1 MDLNNIRQISKRL
14 ILSFKIK
21 TSSQLFRLAKR
32 IYHRLPIP
40 SSWKRKLRG
49 PVRNFLSTSA
59 TKTTG
64 ASHSFNENIHRL
76 NTTKHLSLAASF
88 IRMRSE
94 VSLKNFRILI
104 ILFCDSGSIK
114 SLSQT
119 LDDLSR
125 QYFREKDLIIIGE
138 KNLIPLLENL
148 RHPFELREEIQVDTF
163 EKYSND
169 YSHFI
174 VLDSGNRTVEN
185 TLLSLLFHLSHNEEC
200 LGTYSDY
207 RTEEIP
213 HYLPD
218 WDPVLIQYEN
228 YIEAPILFKYSAAIS
243 GIKDIVPSTQ
253 KPLLTFEDWERL
265 VHQFLKTL
273 PPHSL
278 HHLPEE
284 LFTLKTTMNAHEA
297 FRAPHE
303 KKFSVSV
310 IIPTNGKKLSILKN
324 CLDSITMKT
333 TYHSPLEIILLDNSR
348 GQSHTSYYTYLKE
361 LDNKNIKVITYDHP
375 FNWSAINNFGSSLAS
390 GEILLFL
397 NDDTEVISS
406 EWLST
411 FLEPFI
417 FPWVGVVAPRLI
429 YPDGTIQHEGATL
442 LPYGGGAANIGIGAK
457 MLPDSLWNRNPRSV
471 TTVMGACLAT
481 RSDLFRQFGSFDE
494 RYRIVLSETA
504 YCLTVGKSGFQVV
517 YNPHTTL
524 IHHERMS
531 RKGMDPPEDELLFWS
546 DWRDKILAPDPYYP
560 GIYEKTLESVKFEIS
575 PRKQSL
581 TTLESPFLY
590 PNEIQNILVLQS
602 DSLNSGIVLGNIT
615 NALRKKIPSSN
626 IFVACDPWAKN
637 LLEKQGIAEET
648 FGINHF
654 IETES
659 YNLNWPVFDIAID
672 LGVSTKNRSAIEK
685 SGAIL
690 TMGLTYQKS
699 GNELLDSGMTQGLT
713 LPISRFGRSHYMEQY
728 ICLLE
733 SIPLITPCTQKT
745 HRRTNTSLTI
755 GINTGS
761 CPDEQKWPITHF
773 EELTTILLKLG
784 IGVILLGDE
793 RDCSS
798 NSNILKKLE
807 DKFKGNIHDF
817 TGKYGLTDYQRVV
830 EEKCDVYIGNNADLT
845 RLVASDGIPTIAI
858 FGGIVDPFEY
868 FPVGRNVSVIFCDVP
883 CAPCYSKTCSFGR
896 ECFNEVFPEDILKLI
911 RKYIQ

>member
-1 MDLNNIRQISKRL
+1 MDLNNIRQINKRL
-14 ILSFKIK
+14 ILSFKIN
-21 TSSQLFRLAKR
+21 TSSQLFQLAKR

-49 PVRNFLSTSA
+49 PVRNLLSTSPK
-59 TKTTG
+59 KTTG
-64 ASHSFNENIHRL
+64 VSRSFDENIHRL
-76 NTTKHLSLAASF
+76 NTTKHLSLSTSF

-104 ILFCDSGSIK
+104 ILFCDSVSIQC
-114 SLSQT
+114 LSQT
-119 LDDLSR
+119 LDDLSG
-125 QYFREKDLIIIGE
+125 QHFREKDLIVIGE

-148 RHPFELREEIQVDTF
+148 HHPFELLEELQVDTF
-163 EKYSND
+163 EKYSTD

-174 VLDSGNRTVEN
+174 VLESGNRAVEN

-200 LGTYSDY
+200 LGAYSDY
-207 RTEEIP
+207 RTKELS

-228 YIEAPILFKYSAAIS
+228 YIEAPILFKYSTVIL
-243 GIKDIVPSTQ
+243 GIKNIVPSTQ
-253 KPLLTFEDWERL
+253 KPLMTFEDWKSL

-273 PPHSL
+273 PPYSL

-284 LFTLKTTMNAHEA
+284 LFTLKTTTNAHEA
-297 FRAPHE
+297 SLPPHG
-303 KKFSVSV
+303 KKFSVSI
-310 IIPTNGKKLSILKN
+310 IIPTNGKKLSILRN

-361 LDNKNIKVITYDHP
+361 LDNKSIKLITYDHP
-375 FNWSAINNFGSSLAS
+375 FNWSAINNFGASLAS

-411 FLEPFI
+411 LLEPFI
-417 FPWVGVVAPRLI
+417 FPWVGVVAPRLT
-429 YPDGTIQHEGATL
+429 YPDGTIQHAGATL

-481 RSDLFRQFGSFDE
+481 RSDLFRQLGSFDE

-531 RKGMDPPEDELLFWS
+531 RKGMDPPEDELLFWN
-546 DWRDKILAPDPYYP
+546 DWGDKILAPDPYYP
-560 GIYEKTLESVKFEIS
+560 GIYEKTYESVMFEIS

-590 PNEIQNILVLQS
+590 PNEIQNILILQS
-602 DSLNSGIVLGNIT
+602 DSLNSRKSLCNIT

-626 IFVACDPWAKN
+626 IFVACDPLAKN
-637 LLEKQGIAEET
+637 LLEKQGIDEDI
-648 FGINHF
+648 FGINYF
-654 IETES
+654 IETKP

-672 LGVSTKNRSAIEK
+672 LGISAKNRSALEK

-690 TMGLTYQKS
+690 TIGLSYKNS
-699 GNELLDSGMTQGLT
+699 GNDLLDSGITQGRT

-733 SIPLITPCTQKT
+733 KIPLITPCTKKT
-745 HRRTNTSLTI
+745 HSRTNISLTI

-761 CPDEQKWPITHF
+761 CPDEKKWPITHF
-773 EELTTILLKLG
+773 EELTTLLLKIG
-784 IGVILLGDE
+784 IDVILLGDE
-793 RDCSS
+793 RDISI
-798 NSNILKKLE
+798 NGNILKKLK
-807 DKFKGNIHDF
+807 DKFRGNIHDF

-830 EEKCDVYIGNNADLT
+830 EEKCDVYIGNNASLT
-845 RLVASDGIPTIAI
+845 RLVASGGIPTIAI

-868 FPVGRNVSVIFCDVP
+868 FPVGRNISVIFRDVP
-883 CAPCYSKTCSFGR
+883 CAPCYSNTCSYSR

-911 RKYIQ
+911 RKYT